1 MWYILQGNKEREKK
15 SGSQDF
21 KPVLSHRLFVIARQ
35 GEILTIDEKGA
46 YMSSCS
52 GLVNCRLI
60 IKM

>member
-1 MWYILQGNKEREKK
+1 MWCMLQGTREEVEAKI
-15 SGSQDF
+15 
-21 KPVLSHRLFVIARQ
+21 LSLFYRIGFVIVRQ
-35 GEILTIDEKGA
+35 GEISTIDEKGA

>member
-1 MWYILQGNKEREKK
+1 MVYVTRNERR

-21 KPVLSHRLFVIARQ
+21 KPVLSHRLFVIVRQ
-35 GEILTIDEKGA
+35 GEISTIDEKGA

>member
-1 MWYILQGNKEREKK
+1 MVYVTRNERR
-15 SGSQDF
+15 SGSQDYF
-21 KPVLSHRLFVIARQ
+21 RLFVIVRQ
-35 GEILTIDEKGA
+35 GEISTIDEKGA